1 MGEAMTQSNRETDVQ
16 YDNVPHVD
24 DPTQWPTGL
33 EKWTPKHLYNIG
45 LYFSCCLLAILTL
58 PNTIWDQEIKQVTF
72 IIGTLGIWRYG
83 WWFTHA
89 VRAFIY
95 GKFVYPKMKKAGQ
108 EIWQNGWRPKHLHF
122 MMTTYMEHRE
132 ITEKVIRSMLTEIKD
147 SGVPGTIWLG
157 SSVRFDEDIVQNQ
170 LYREAQDLDVTLRIV
185 RQNVS
190 GKRAAIGLVLRA
202 MSRKPVHKD
211 DLVVFMDGDF
221 ILSRGAISRCMP
233 LFNLYPNLQACT
245 TDEEVICIGP
255 RWIETW
261 LKMRFAQRRL
271 AMQSHALSN
280 RVLTL
285 TGRMSVFRANHL
297 LKLEFIRLL
306 EADHLNHWLWGDF
319 RFLSGDDKSTWYYML
334 KQHSHMLYVP
344 DALGYTVEVI
354 EGSGMERMV
363 QNFRRWSG
371 NMLRNGTRATKLGP
385 NNMPWF
391 IWWCLV
397 DQKIS
402 MWTMLLSPVLAVCA
416 SFVQGFSYVI
426 AYLIFIAVSRMFL
439 SLFLFAY
446 SRQIQMIY
454 PAILYLNQLINASV
468 KVYCIFRLSKQKW
481 SNRGNQS
488 SKDDGSY
495 WLELYRNVMASWCT
509 TIAVMTLFI
518 VTLHYAHFIQIPSYQ
533 MLASFL
539 GVI

>member
-1 MGEAMTQSNRETDVQ
+1 
-16 YDNVPHVD
+16 
-24 DPTQWPTGL
+24 
-33 EKWTPKHLYNIG
+33 
-45 LYFSCCLLAILTL
+45 
-58 PNTIWDQEIKQVTF
+58 
-72 IIGTLGIWRYG
+72 
-83 WWFTHA
+83 
-89 VRAFIY
+89 
-95 GKFVYPKMKKAGQ
+95 
-108 EIWQNGWRPKHLHF
+108 
-122 MMTTYMEHRE
+122 
-132 ITEKVIRSMLTEIKD
+132 
-147 SGVPGTIWLG
+147 
-157 SSVRFDEDIVQNQ
+157 
-170 LYREAQDLDVTLRIV
+170 
-185 RQNVS
+185 
-190 GKRAAIGLVLRA
+190 
-202 MSRKPVHKD
+202 
-211 DLVVFMDGDF
+211 
-221 ILSRGAISRCMP
+221 
-233 LFNLYPNLQACT
+233 
-245 TDEEVICIGP
+245 
-255 RWIETW
+255 
-261 LKMRFAQRRL
+261 
-271 AMQSHALSN
+271 
-280 RVLTL
+280 
-285 TGRMSVFRANHL
+285 
-297 LKLEFIRLL
+297 
-306 EADHLNHWLWGDF
+306 
-319 RFLSGDDKSTWYYML
+319 
-334 KQHSHMLYVP
+334 MLYVP

-402 MWTMLLSPVLAVCA
+402 MWTMLLSPVLAICA

-533 MLASFL
+533 MLVSFL